1 MTAAT
6 PILVVFALLFCAG
19 AALSVQTPINAALAR
34 GLGDP
39 VIAACANFLVGF
51 LMMAVVCVFRGVW
64 PTVGSVGQVPLWG
77 WIGGA
82 MGAFYITAL
91 ILCVPLTGALTAAAA
106 VIFGQMAMAILIDRF
121 GAFGLPVQAITWQRV
136 AGLVLV
142 MGGLLL
148 SRT

>member
-6 PILVVFALLFCAG
+6 PIFLIFAMLFCAG
-19 AALSVQTPINAALAR
+19 AVLSVQTPINAALAR
-34 GLGDP
+34 GLGDL
-39 VIAACANFLVGF
+39 VLAACANFLVGF
-51 LMMAVVCVFRGVW
+51 LMMAVVCLFRGVW
-64 PTVGSVGQVPLWG
+64 PNAGFFGQVPVWG

-106 VIFGQMAMAILIDRF
+106 VIFGQLAMAMIIDRF
-121 GAFGLPVQAITWQRV
+121 GAFGLPVQPITWQRV

-148 SRT
+148 SRA